1 MTLVVFDM
9 DRTLLNAQSQIS
21 RYTQETLRLMRQA
34 EIDYTIATGRT
45 LQAALQP
52 LDDNASTARW
62 YSKMVRSFGNQA
74 SEAIATIIYS
84 PRLK

>member
-21 RYTQETLRLMRQA
+21 GYTQETLRLMRQA
-34 EIDYTIATGRT
+34 DIDYTIATGRT

-52 LDDNASTARW
+52 QIGRAH
-62 YSKMVRSFGNQA
+62 V
-74 SEAIATIIYS
+74 
-84 PRLK
+84 